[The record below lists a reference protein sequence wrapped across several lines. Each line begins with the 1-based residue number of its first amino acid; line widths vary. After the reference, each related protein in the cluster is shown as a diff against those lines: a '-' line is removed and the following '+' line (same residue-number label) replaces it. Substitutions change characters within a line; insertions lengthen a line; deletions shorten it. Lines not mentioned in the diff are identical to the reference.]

1 MANETKTSAGEKK
14 SNLTPFII
22 IGVIFAITI
31 GIIYAIIS
39 SGDAGEEASA
49 GNTSS
54 ATGNTGAAPEQ
65 KPLPNYGTA
74 PPGAVPP
81 HFKGSENAAV
91 VVEEFADFQCPTC
104 AVIHPRIN
112 EINSQFGSKIK
123 FVFRNY
129 PLTTI
134 HRNAYDASVA
144 AEAAALQGKF
154 WEMQNQLFQNQAQW
168 SGAAQ
173 PRILF
178 DEYAKKIG
186 LDVDRFKNDMLGF
199 GTKGRVDEDMR
210 RARALNLTGTPTI
223 IVNGK
228 VVNSMETSV
237 IAQAIEAELA
247 KFEKASEEA
256 AGGGQPSKAEDE
268 GTEKK

>member
-1 MANETKTSAGEKK
+1 MANETKNKAGEKK

-22 IGVIFAITI
+22 IGIIFAVTV
-31 GIIYAIIS
+31 GIIWAIIN
-39 SGDAGEEASA
+39 SGDTGEETSA
-49 GNTSS
+49 RNT
-54 ATGNTGAAPEQ
+54 ATTTGNTGNAPEQ
-65 KPLPNYGTA
+65 PLPNYGTA

-104 AVIHPRIN
+104 AVVHPRMN
-112 EINSQFGSKIK
+112 EITSKFGSKIK

-134 HRNAYDASVA
+134 HRNAFDASLA

-168 SGAAQ
+168 STAAQ

-178 DEYAKKIG
+178 DEYAKRIG
-186 LDVDRFKNDMLGF
+186 LDVDRFKGDMLGF

-256 AGGGQPSKAEDE
+256 SGSEQTSNAEGE
-268 GTEKK
+268 EKE